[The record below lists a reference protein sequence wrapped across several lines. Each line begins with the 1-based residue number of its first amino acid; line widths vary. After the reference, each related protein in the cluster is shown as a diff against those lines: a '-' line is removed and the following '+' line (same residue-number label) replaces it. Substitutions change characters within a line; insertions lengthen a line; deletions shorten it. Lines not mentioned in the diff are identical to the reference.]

1 MERSSSVK
9 NTGST
14 FQRAAYDSETLNFL
28 RAILESQQ
36 QALHDLEQKLPE
48 ALHAVKVE
56 SAAMALAHLGSGAAF
71 LSKVHVISAL
81 ERESAELSEMREQVT
96 DLIHRIDL
104 SVHQTV
110 EAESSFQARLS
121 QLVTRIGWGLSS
133 PGFVAALRGFAA
145 TADGILAF
153 KLAGLPALVALAV
166 TSKRGPNL
174 TAGTIAAPMV
184 LAGDPVKGSRLSRVA
199 QTKAIAP
206 RTLAQLAA
214 RIPDSA
220 AHSPQIR
227 IENYGDTSCPN
238 WIVYYAGTV
247 QMSPNADG
255 EPWDLT
261 SNLTLMAANES
272 ASLEAV
278 KSAMSEA
285 GIEKSD
291 HVLHVGFS
299 QGGILAAEL
308 ASRAPKGT
316 ADLVT
321 FGAPIAHLNLEK
333 VGGVVAVEHQEDLVP
348 ALAGLPSATLKDR
361 LVISAS
367 AFDELPQSEE
377 ALPAHNLHRYAETI
391 SRVESGKNLAL
402 SAEVEKILGQ
412 HRGRGTSELWR
423 ADR

>member
-1 MERSSSVK
+1 MNECGYPFQ
-9 NTGST
+9 GSA
-14 FQRAAYDSETLNFL
+14 FDSETLNFV
-28 RAILESQQ
+28 RSILEPQQ
-36 QALHDLEQKLPE
+36 QALHNLEQRLTE
-48 ALHAVKVE
+48 ALQAVKDE
-56 SAAMALAHLGSGAAF
+56 SAAIALAHLGSGAAF
-71 LSKVHVISAL
+71 LSRLHVMSAV
-81 ERESAELSEMREQVT
+81 EREIIELGKLREQVT
-96 DLIHRIDL
+96 DLINRIHL

-110 EAESSFQARLS
+110 AAESSFHARLS
-121 QLVTRIGWGLSS
+121 QLITRIGWGLSS
-133 PGFVAALRGFAA
+133 PGFVAALRGFAS

-153 KLAGLPALVALAV
+153 KLAGFPALAALAV

-174 TAGTIAAPMV
+174 SAAAIVAPML
-184 LAGDPVKGSRLSRVA
+184 LAAASEKGPRLSRVA
-199 QTKAIAP
+199 QSKAVAP

-227 IENYGDTSCPN
+227 IDNYGDASCPN

-247 QMSPNADG
+247 QMSPNAKG

-299 QGGILAAEL
+299 QGGILAAEM

-348 ALAGLPSATLKDR
+348 ALAGLPSPTLKDR

-367 AFDELPQSEE
+367 AFDELPQSGE
-377 ALPAHNLHRYAETI
+377 ALPAHNLQRYAETI
-391 SRVESGKNLAL
+391 SRAESGKNSAL

-412 HRGRGTSELWR
+412 HRGMGTSELWR